1 MKAQTDVLNFQ
12 HTATGVLLCL
22 CTMLVNAKH
31 VEPDYTKQSQAAS
44 EELCEA
50 VKYYDDWELY
60 HDQWVSEIFDFER
73 FQWRASKGYPVKE
86 SKFYE
91 RTDYDKY
98 STETLMRLAQEGD
111 KAANLEL
118 AQRHYYFRSG
128 KVSDAEHFCYMA
140 VVDGFSAMTSCVIS
154 SYGEKIARQMA
165 KDKGQSSEHQ
175 LRLRLKLLAWTE
187 ITEDFDDIFAQ
198 QFAEI
203 LKPGYQR
210 NDITDAMI
218 DAAAEDIRDQLKLAR
233 QERKQ
238 YKETLRFDV
247 KQKMP
252 ELWRILEQNKLEEQ
266 VINSCFIE
274 NEYATEYP

>member
-1 MKAQTDVLNFQ
+1 MKTSLTNSLSFVLN
-12 HTATGVLLCL
+12 GMLLCL
-22 CTMLVNAKH
+22 CSVLANAKH
-31 VEPDYTKQSQAAS
+31 VEPDVTEQTDATPA
-44 EELCEA
+44 ELCEQ
-50 VKYYDDWELY
+50 VERYDDWQLF
-60 HDQWVSEIFDFER
+60 HDQWMSEAFDYAR
-73 FQWRASKGYPVKE
+73 FKWRARKGYLVKE

-128 KVSDAEHFCYMA
+128 KVTDAEHFCYMA
-140 VVDGFSAMTSCVIS
+140 VVDGFSAMTSCMIS

-165 KDKGQSSEHQ
+165 KDQGQSSERQ
-175 LRLRLKLLAWTE
+175 LKLRLKLLGWTQ
-187 ITEDFDDIFAQ
+187 ISQDFDDIFAQ

-218 DAAAEDIRDQLKLAR
+218 KDAAESIREELKLAR

-238 YKETLRFDV
+238 YKETLTFDV

-252 ELWRILEQNKLEEQ
+252 ELWRMLEQNKLEEQ

-274 NEYATEYP
+274 NEYATE